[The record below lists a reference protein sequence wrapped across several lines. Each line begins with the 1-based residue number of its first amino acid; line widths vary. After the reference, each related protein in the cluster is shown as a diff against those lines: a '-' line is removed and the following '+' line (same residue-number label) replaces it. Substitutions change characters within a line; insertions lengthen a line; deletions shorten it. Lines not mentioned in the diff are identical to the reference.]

1 MYQKVGMIT
10 LPMGCDVSSNKKI
23 VIWNFSSA
31 VCQLFLTRYDVKEDE
46 DIMLSSSIDFDICT
60 SRGTTAYR

>member
-1 MYQKVGMIT
+1 MIT
-10 LPMGCDVSSNKKI
+10 LPMGCNVSSNRKI
-23 VIWNFSSA
+23 VIWNFGLA

-46 DIMLSSSIDFDICT
+46 DIMPSSSIDFGICT